1 MKKYVLISER
11 GTWAYKDDKLV
22 IDCTVKEKSIIAQ
35 ADSPE
40 LLYMTLALGQ
50 FKRYADGTWQQ
61 LDILP
66 RAWAK
71 RQGLQG

>member
-11 GTWAYKDDKLV
+11 GAWAYKDDKLV
-22 IDCTVKEKSIIAQ
+22 IDGTVKERAIVAQ

-40 LLYMTLALGQ
+40 LLTMTLALGQ
-50 FKRYADGTWQQ
+50 FKRYANGTWEQ

-71 RQGLQG
+71 RLGLRG